1 MTQHRVLRRIGNQ
14 LIITEGKPELTLAEL
29 VPYSDVQESRAAYY
43 TGRHFGTRNLR
54 EARKKAEWV
63 RYQQTLA
70 AFQAAVRGE
79 VVRYP

>member
-43 TGRHFGTRNLR
+43 KGRHFGSSSLR
-54 EARKKAEWV
+54 ESRKKAEWV

-79 VVRYP
+79 TVRYP

>member
-1 MTQHRVLRRIGNQ
+1 MGNY
-14 LIITEGKPELTLAEL
+14 IIIEEDGLKLSEL
-29 VPYSDVQESRAAYY
+29 VPYADVQESRAQYQ
-43 TGRHFGTRNLR
+43 TRRHFGTPSLR